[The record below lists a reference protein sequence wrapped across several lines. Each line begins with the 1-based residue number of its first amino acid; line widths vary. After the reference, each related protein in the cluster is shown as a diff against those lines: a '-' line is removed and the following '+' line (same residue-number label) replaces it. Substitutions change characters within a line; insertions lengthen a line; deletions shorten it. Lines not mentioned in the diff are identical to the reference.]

1 MNQWKRAITPLYML
15 RHPKCLS
22 NTILSSFQIHMHHLK
37 WFTYSHRY
45 VYYALD
51 LHLIVPT
58 HLLTITSMMHH
69 PYTSLHVILTM
80 YYPLY
85 TSSLHHP
92 SPSILHI
99 YPSYDTS
106 SPQHNTTSATSLH
119 AIAII
124 HHVTLSVIHFP

>member
-1 MNQWKRAITPLYML
+1 MNQWKRAITPLYYRCCAIPNVL
-15 RHPKCLS
+15 AYI

-51 LHLIVPT
+51 HHLIVPT

-92 SPSILHI
+92 SPSIHTSLHI
-99 YPSYDTS
+99 YASYDTS
-106 SPQHNTTSATSLH
+106 SPQHNTTQH
-119 AIAII
+119 
-124 HHVTLSVIHFP
+124 P